1 MPPAALPI
9 DDLKDQYIQQ
19 MALVRQTY
27 ERTGDGSA
35 AIRRRSSIVDR
46 LLIELW
52 RRAFS
57 PEISGQ
63 PAPDPNAKVA
73 LLALGGYGRKDL
85 FPFSD
90 IDVLFTFADEAAEKS
105 ARPLIQPI
113 IQAMW
118 DIGLRAS
125 PTTRTAKECARF
137 DPDNLEFTL
146 STFDHRFLAG
156 NFPLYQKLHNE
167 TFPSL
172 VLSEWNT
179 IAQKLGE
186 LARTRHARYGN
197 TIFHLEP
204 NIKECPGGL
213 RDFNL
218 APWFALLFHLKETK
232 EWPKP
237 RTGASIGWQSPT
249 GDAETAFDFLAAAR
263 CFLHF
268 RHNRDDNTLDWQSQ
282 DEAAALSVGLE
293 TRGTADPAY
302 WMRTYYR
309 HARTIYRRAAL
320 LMEHLPAPVSFYKQF
335 RKRRTSIPGT
345 DFSLD
350 FQSAQGRIDINPTI
364 QFAQFSDTDGLL
376 RVFAA
381 IANHGYTLTQAAE
394 DRITDAL
401 PVLAINIPEGPYL
414 WNHLREVLLG
424 PHAAHALRTM
434 HALGILEMLLPEFHG
449 IDALVIRDSYH
460 RYTVDEHTFLTI
472 DNIHA
477 LRQPPNAPHLDAPFQ
492 EYGRRLNSLIP
503 EIDRLDLLLLA
514 LLLHDTGKG
523 RRNTDHT
530 TQSVELADS
539 FLARLD
545 FDIEEREIV
554 RKLIRLHLEMSS
566 ALRRDIFD
574 QENVH
579 TLSEKIGSPQLLKML
594 TLITYAD
601 IKAVHPDALTSWKAE
616 NLWQLYM
623 ATANFMDRSVD
634 EVRYRVALD
643 PTLVFR
649 IVSMLPA
656 EFGKAQAARF
666 HSIQASQADPAD
678 ANASQVSPLQSSPE
692 AAIRKYL
699 EGLPQRYLQTR
710 LPEQIRNHFLLSSKL
725 DEDPI
730 QLELRPKGQL
740 VELTVI
746 ARDRRRLFADVAG
759 TLAAWG
765 MNIVK
770 ADAFSNDAG
779 VIVDSFQFT
788 DTFRTLELN
797 PEEKDRF
804 TQNIHEILSQG
815 IHASKDQ
822 IEQLLNDRRQTTRLN
837 TVKVDIPTRL
847 EFDNNSSSHSTLLQ
861 VVAQDTPGLLRQ
873 IALVLHHYDCNIE
886 VALVDTEGETAIDVF
901 YLTQY
906 TTKLTEETQQTLSQA
921 LTTALNQILP
931 KSPEI

>member
-1 MPPAALPI
+1 LEPTALLI
-9 DDLKDQYIQQ
+9 DDLREQYSQQ

-27 ERTGDGSA
+27 ERTGDGTS
-35 AIRRRSSIVDR
+35 AIRRRSSMVDR

-52 RRAFS
+52 RQAF
-57 PEISGQ
+57 G
-63 PAPDPNAKVA
+63 PDPAAASAKA
-73 LLALGGYGRKDL
+73 SMLALGGYGRKDL
-85 FPFSD
+85 FPCSD
-90 IDVLFTFADEAAEKS
+90 IDVLFVFADEDTEKS
-105 ARPLIQPI
+105 ARPAIRAV

-125 PTTRTAKECARF
+125 PTTRTVKECTRF

-146 STFDHRFLAG
+146 ATFDHRFLAG

-167 TFPSL
+167 TFPGL
-172 VLSEWNT
+172 VLSEWNP

-186 LARTRHARYGN
+186 IARARHAKYGN

-204 NIKECPGGL
+204 NLKECPGGL

-218 APWFALLFHLKETK
+218 APWFALLFHLKEHK
-232 EWPKP
+232 EWPKL
-237 RTGASIGWQSPT
+237 RAAGWQSPQ
-249 GDAETAFDFLAAAR
+249 GDAESAFDFLAAAR

-282 DEAAALSVGLE
+282 DEAAAQSIGLE

-309 HARTIYRRAAL
+309 HARTVYRRAVI

-335 RKRRTSIPGT
+335 RKRRTPIQGT

-350 FQSAQGRIDINPTI
+350 QGRIDVSPAPT
-364 QFAQFSDTDGLL
+364 QFAQFSQSNDTDGLL
-376 RVFAA
+376 RVFAM
-381 IANHGYTLTQAAE
+381 ISNHGYTLTQAAE

-401 PVLAINIPEGPYL
+401 PVLAIHIPEGPYL

-434 HALGILEMLLPEFHG
+434 HTLGILEMLIPEFHG

-472 DNIHA
+472 DNVQA
-477 LRQPPNAPHLDAPFQ
+477 LRRPLHDPLH
-492 EYGRRLNSLIP
+492 EYAQRLGTLLP

-514 LLLHDTGKG
+514 LLLHDTGKA
-523 RRNTDHT
+523 RRTGEHHIA
-530 TQSVELADS
+530 SVELADS
-539 FLARLD
+539 VLARLD

-554 RKLIRLHLEMSS
+554 RKLIRSHLEMSN

-574 QENVH
+574 TDNVRL
-579 TLSEKIGSPQLLKML
+579 LSEKVGSPMLLKML
-594 TLITYAD
+594 TLMTYAD
-601 IKAVHPDALTSWKAE
+601 IKAVHPDALTPWKAE

-623 ATANFMDRSVD
+623 STANFMDRSVD
-634 EVRYRVALD
+634 EVRYHADLD
-643 PTLVFR
+643 PTLLYR
-649 IVSMLPA
+649 IGAMIP
-656 EFGKAQAARF
+656 G
-666 HSIQASQADPAD
+666 
-678 ANASQVSPLQSSPE
+678 QSGAKNGQE
-692 AAIRKYL
+692 NAIRKFL

-710 LPEQIRNHFLLSSKL
+710 LPEQIRNHFLLAAKL
-725 DEDPI
+725 DKDPI
-730 QLELRPKGQL
+730 QLELRPNRQL

-746 ARDRRRLFADVAG
+746 ARDRSRLFADVAG
-759 TLAAWG
+759 ALAAWG

-770 ADAFSNDAG
+770 ADAFANEAG
-779 VIVDSFQFT
+779 IIVDSFQFT

-797 PEEKDRF
+797 PTEKDRF
-804 TQNIHEILSQG
+804 LANVKNILSQG
-815 IHASKDQ
+815 ITATRHQ
-822 IEQLLNDRRQTTRLN
+822 IEQLLANRRPANRNGTA
-837 TVKVDIPTRL
+837 KVETPTRL
-847 EFDNNSSSHSTLLQ
+847 EFDSESSAHSTLLQ
-861 VVAQDTPGLLRQ
+861 VVAQDIPGLLRQ
-873 IALVLHHYDCNIE
+873 IALVLHAHDCNIE

-906 TTKLTEETQQTLSQA
+906 NKKLTPALQQDLAQDLKGA
-921 LTTALNQILP
+921 LDKILP
-931 KSPEI
+931 QTQSF

>member
-1 MPPAALPI
+1 MVAVQPGQSLYQHQFISEFPESFLEAPTLVI
-9 DDLKDQYIQQ
+9 DDLREQYSQQ

-27 ERTGDGSA
+27 ERTGDGTS
-35 AIRRRSSIVDR
+35 AIRRRSSVVDR

-52 RRAFS
+52 RRACS
-57 PEISGQ
+57 
-63 PAPDPNAKVA
+63 ADPNAKA
-73 LLALGGYGRKDL
+73 SMLALGGYGRKDL
-85 FPFSD
+85 FPCSD
-90 IDVLFTFADEAAEKS
+90 IDVLFAFADDDAEKS
-105 ARPLIQPI
+105 SRPAIRAI
-113 IQAMW
+113 VQAMW

-125 PTTRTAKECARF
+125 PVTRTVKECTRF

-146 STFDHRFLAG
+146 ATFDHRFLAG

-167 TFPSL
+167 TFPGL
-172 VLSEWNT
+172 ILSEWNA

-186 LARTRHARYGN
+186 IARARHAKYGN

-204 NIKECPGGL
+204 NLKECPGGL

-218 APWFALLFHLKETK
+218 APWFALLFHLKEHK
-232 EWPKP
+232 EWPKQ
-237 RTGASIGWQSPT
+237 RAAGWQSPQ

-282 DEAAALSVGLE
+282 DEAAAQSIGLE

-309 HARTIYRRAAL
+309 HARTVYRRAVL

-335 RKRRTSIPGT
+335 RKRRAPIQGT

-350 FQSAQGRIDINPTI
+350 QGRIDVNPT
-364 QFAQFSDTDGLL
+364 AQFSDTDGLL
-376 RVFAA
+376 RVFAM
-381 IANHGYTLTQAAE
+381 ISNHGYSLTQAAE

-401 PVLAINIPEGPYL
+401 PVLAIHIPEGPYL

-434 HALGILEMLLPEFHG
+434 HALGILEMLIPEFHG

-472 DNIHA
+472 DNVQA
-477 LRQPPNAPHLDAPFQ
+477 LRRPLQDYEQ
-492 EYGRRLNSLIP
+492 RLATLLP

-514 LLLHDTGKG
+514 LLLHDTGKA
-523 RRNTDHT
+523 RRTGEHT
-530 TQSVELADS
+530 TSSVELADS
-539 FLARLD
+539 LLARLD

-554 RKLIRLHLEMSS
+554 RKLIRSHLEMSN

-574 QENVH
+574 ADNVRL
-579 TLSEKIGSPQLLKML
+579 LSEKIGGPMLLKML

-601 IKAVHPDALTSWKAE
+601 IKAVHPDALTPWKAE

-623 ATANFMDRSVD
+623 STANFMDRSVD

-643 PTLVFR
+643 PTLLYR
-649 IVSMLPA
+649 IGAMLPGQ
-656 EFGKAQAARF
+656 EK
-666 HSIQASQADPAD
+666 
-678 ANASQVSPLQSSPE
+678 
-692 AAIRKYL
+692 AIRKFL

-710 LPEQIRNHFLLSSKL
+710 LPEQIRDHFLLAAQL
-725 DEDPI
+725 DKDSI
-730 QLELRPKGQL
+730 QLELRPNRQL

-746 ARDRRRLFADVAG
+746 ARDRSRLFADVAG
-759 TLAAWG
+759 ALAAWG

-770 ADAFSNDAG
+770 ADAFANEAG

-797 PEEKDRF
+797 PTEKDRF
-804 TQNIHEILSQG
+804 LANVKDILGQKV
-815 IHASKDQ
+815 HV
-822 IEQLLNDRRQTTRLN
+822 EQLLANRRSASRN
-837 TVKVDIPTRL
+837 GTVKVEIPTRL
-847 EFDNNSSSHSTLLQ
+847 EFDSESSTHSTLLQ

-873 IALVLHHYDCNIE
+873 IALVLHTHHCNIE
-886 VALVDTEGETAIDVF
+886 AALVDTEGETAIDVF
-901 YLTQY
+901 YLTQKNN
-906 TTKLTEETQQTLSQA
+906 KLTPGLQDSLVTELRAA
-921 LTTALNQILP
+921 LDKILP
-931 KSPEI
+931 PVQNESV